1 MRNGDLS
8 FFPLSSVS
16 QADKSNTRTF
26 FYEKIGSYSDK
37 GGDLLRAYESF
48 NEIHGSFNEMFTL
61 LIRIG
66 LSRNLILINW
76 VFDRHDMMIDMM
88 IERDKTNRNEL
99 ILLHWRRYYFSK

>member
-37 GGDLLRAYESF
+37 GSDLLRAYGSF

-88 IERDKTNRNEL
+88 IERDKTIRNEL

>member
-1 MRNGDLS
+1 MGTC
-8 FFPLSSVS
+8 FFPMSSVS

-37 GGDLLRAYESF
+37 GSDLLRVYGSF

-61 LIRIG
+61 LIRME
-66 LSRNLILINW
+66 LSKNLILINW
-76 VFDRHDMMIDMM
+76 LFDRHDMMIDMM

-99 ILLHWRRYYFSK
+99 ILLHWRRYCFSK